1 MKKIV
6 RLSQDLKQ
14 LQSIRHIER
23 CGRLQ
28 FQPVF
33 NSRALSGQILL
44 GQALWNLRGKKT
56 WTSLSP
62 TAILLGEFSEVGSE
76 EEEEIKEIYKELGLQ
91 VLAVSQKS

>member
-56 WTSLSP
+56 WTSLSRRP
-62 TAILLGEFSEVGSE
+62 YAVGSISEVGSE
-76 EEEEIKEIYKELGLQ
+76 EEEKIKEIYKELGLQ
-91 VLAVSQKS
+91 VLAAFQKS